1 MGLKVCKFG
10 GTSLASAEQF
20 RKVARIAL
28 ADGERKI
35 VVVSA
40 PGKRDKSDT
49 KVTDMLIAY
58 AEAALFGK
66 DTEQLEAAILKR
78 FEEIVEGLEL
88 PEAELSAIAG
98 LLQSRAAGD
107 RSHKGRYVDSIKA
120 LGEEFS
126 ARLLAAF
133 LRKEGHDF
141 IYVDPKDA
149 GLLLSDE
156 PGNAQVLP
164 ESYERLRPLRDNPHR
179 IVFPGFFGY
188 SLNGNLVAFPRGGSD
203 ITGAILAAAVQADI
217 YENFTDVDNVFAA
230 DPRIVEKPAAIHEMT
245 YAEMR
250 ELSYA
255 GFSVL
260 HDEAL
265 QPAFNAKIPVHIR
278 NTNNPD
284 SRGTLI
290 SLERHNHEMP
300 IVGVAGSSDFCTIF
314 LSKYLMNREK
324 GFGRRLLQIIE
335 EADLSYEH
343 TPSGI
348 DHISVILKDSSFTP
362 EVEDKVLKRIREE
375 LNPDKLIVQ
384 RGIALVMIVGDGMTK
399 QIGIAKRATGAL
411 ADSGINLEMINQG
424 ASENSIM
431 FGIRNQDLNKAI
443 IALHQEFFDHAI

>member
-1 MGLKVCKFG
+1 MALKVCKFG

-20 RKVARIAL
+20 RKVADIAL
-28 ADGERKI
+28 ADGDRKI

-40 PGKRDKSDT
+40 PGKRNKPDT
-49 KVTDMLIAY
+49 KVTDLLIAF
-58 AEAALFGK
+58 AEAKLGGA
-66 DTEQLEAAILKR
+66 DATEVRQAILDR
-78 FEEIVEGLEL
+78 FAGIIEGLEL
-88 PEAELSAIAG
+88 PREQFDTIAG
-98 LLQSRAAGD
+98 LLDSRGAGD
-107 RSHKGRYVDSIKA
+107 RSHRARYIDSIKA

-141 IYVDPKDA
+141 IYVDPKEA
-149 GLLLSDE
+149 GLVLSDE

-164 ESYERLRPLRDNPHR
+164 ESYELLRPLRDNAHR
-179 IVFPGFFGY
+179 IVFPGFYGY
-188 SLNGNLVAFPRGGSD
+188 AKNGNLVAFPRGGSD
-203 ITGAILAAAVQADI
+203 ITGAILAAAVQADV

-230 DPRIVEKPAAIHEMT
+230 DPRIVDQPAAVHEMT
-245 YAEMR
+245 YSEMR

-290 SLERHNHEMP
+290 SLERTNLDLP
-300 IVGVAGSSDFCTIF
+300 VVGVAGSSDFCAIF

-335 EADLSYEH
+335 DADLSYEH

-348 DHISVILKDSSFTP
+348 DHISVIIKQSSFTP
-362 EVEDKVLKRIREE
+362 EVEARVLDSIRAE
-375 LNPDKLIVQ
+375 LAPDKLIVR
-384 RGIALVMIVGDGMTK
+384 RGIALIMIVGDGMTK

-411 ADSGINLEMINQG
+411 SDSGINLEMINQG

-431 FGIRNQDLNKAI
+431 FGIRNDDMNKAI
-443 IALHQEFFDHAI
+443 VALHHAFFNR

>member
-1 MGLKVCKFG
+1 MALKVCKFG

-20 RKVARIAL
+20 RKVAAIAL
-28 ADGERKI
+28 ADGDRKI

-40 PGKRDKSDT
+40 PGKRNKPDT

-58 AEAALFGK
+58 AEAKLGGTDAGPVR
-66 DTEQLEAAILKR
+66 QAILDR
-78 FEEIVEGLEL
+78 FADIVTGLEL
-88 PEAELSAIAG
+88 PGSEFETIAA
-98 LLQSRAAGD
+98 LLDVRGEGD
-107 RSHKGRYVDSIKA
+107 RGHRARYVDSIKA

-149 GLLLSDE
+149 GLVLSDE

-164 ESYERLRPLRDNPHR
+164 ESYERLRPLGDSAHR

-188 SLNGNLVAFPRGGSD
+188 AKNGNLVAFPRGGSD
-203 ITGAILAAAVQADI
+203 ITGAILAAAVQADV

-230 DPRIVEKPAAIHEMT
+230 DPRVVDNPAAIHEMT

-278 NTNNPD
+278 NTNNPE

-290 SLERHNHEMP
+290 SLERNNHELP
-300 IVGVAGSSDFCTIF
+300 VVGVAGSADFCAIF

-335 EADLSYEH
+335 DADLSYEH

-348 DHISVILKDSSFTP
+348 DHISVIIKDSSFTP
-362 EVEDKVLKRIREE
+362 EVEKRVLERITAE
-375 LNPDKLIVQ
+375 LAPDKLIVR
-384 RGIALVMIVGDGMTK
+384 RGIALIMIVGDGMNK
-399 QIGIAKRATGAL
+399 QIGVAKRATGAL
-411 ADSGINLEMINQG
+411 ADSRVNLEMINQG

-431 FGIRNQDLNKAI
+431 FGIRSDDMNKAI
-443 IALHQEFFDHAI
+443 VALHNAFFHL

>member
-1 MGLKVCKFG
+1 MKVCKFG

-20 RKVARIAL
+20 RKVANIVL
-28 ADGERKI
+28 ADDERKI

-40 PGKRDKSDT
+40 PGKRNKPDT
-49 KVTDMLIAY
+49 KVTDLLIAY
-58 AEAALFGK
+58 ADATLGGADGE
-66 DTEQLEAAILKR
+66 DVRQSILSR
-78 FEEIVEGLEL
+78 FAEIVDDLGLPREEL
-88 PEAELSAIAG
+88 DTIASI
-98 LLQSRAAGD
+98 LTARSAGD
-107 RSHKGRYVDSIKA
+107 RSHRERYTDSIKA

-126 ARLLAAF
+126 ARLLAAYM
-133 LRKEGHDF
+133 RKEGHDF

-149 GLLLSDE
+149 GLVLSDE

-164 ESYERLRPLRDNPHR
+164 ESYERLRPLRDSASR
-179 IVFPGFFGY
+179 IIFPGFYGY
-188 SLNGNLVAFPRGGSD
+188 AKNGNLVAFPRGGSD
-203 ITGAILAAAVQADI
+203 ITGAILAAAVQADV

-230 DPRIVEKPAAIHEMT
+230 DPRVVERPAAIHEMT

-278 NTNNPD
+278 NTNNPE

-290 SLERHNHEMP
+290 SLERHNQELP
-300 IVGVAGSSDFCTIF
+300 VVGVAGSTDFCAIF

-335 EADLSYEH
+335 DAGLSYEH
-343 TPSGI
+343 MPSGI
-348 DHISVILKDSSFTP
+348 DHVSVILKESTFTP
-362 EVEDKVLKRIREE
+362 DVEERVLNRIREE
-375 LNPDKLIVQ
+375 LQPDKLLVR
-384 RGIALVMIVGDGMTK
+384 RGIALIMIVGDGMTQ

-411 ADSGINLEMINQG
+411 ADSSVNLEMINQG

-431 FGIRNQDLNKAI
+431 FGIRKDDLNKAI
-443 IALHQEFFDHAI
+443 VALHNVFFHE

>member
-10 GTSLASAEQF
+10 GTSMASAEQF
-20 RKVARIAL
+20 RKVADIVL
-28 ADGERKI
+28 ADSARRI

-40 PGKRDKSDT
+40 PGKRNKPDA
-49 KVTDMLIAY
+49 KVTDLLIAY
-58 AEAALFGK
+58 AEARLKGDGA
-66 DTEQLEAAILKR
+66 EAVEERIIER
-78 FEEIVEGLEL
+78 FADIVDGLEL
-88 PEAELSAIAG
+88 GRSELDTVVAI
-98 LLQSRAAGD
+98 LRARGAAD
-107 RSHKGRYVDSIKA
+107 RSHPARYIDSLKA

-133 LRKEGHDF
+133 LYKEGHDF
-141 IYVDPKDA
+141 SYVDPKDA
-149 GLLLSDE
+149 GLVLSDE
-156 PGNAQVLP
+156 PGNAQVLA
-164 ESYERLRPLRDNPHR
+164 ESYDHLRSLAERGGR

-188 SLNGNLVAFPRGGSD
+188 AKNGNLVAFPRGGSD
-203 ITGAILAAAVQADI
+203 ITGAILAAAVQADV

-230 DPRIVEKPAAIHEMT
+230 DPRIVERPAAIHEMT

-278 NTNNPD
+278 NTNNPE

-290 SLERHNHEMP
+290 SLERHNHELP
-300 IVGVAGSSDFCTIF
+300 VVGVAGSADFCAIF

-335 EADLSYEH
+335 DAGLSYEH

-348 DHISVILKDSSFTP
+348 DHISVIIKESAFTA
-362 EVEDKVLKRIREE
+362 EVEERVLARIREE
-375 LNPDKLIVQ
+375 LAPDKLLVR
-384 RGIALVMIVGDGMTK
+384 RGIALVMIVGDGMNQ
-399 QIGIAKRATGAL
+399 QIGIAKRTTGAL
-411 ADSGINLEMINQG
+411 ADHRVNLEMINQG

-431 FGIRNQDLNKAI
+431 FGIQKDDLNRAI
-443 IALHQEFFDHAI
+443 VALHGEFFGD

>member
-1 MGLKVCKFG
+1 MKVCKFG

-20 RKVARIAL
+20 RKVAQIAL
-28 ADGERKI
+28 ADPDRKI

-40 PGKRDKSDT
+40 PGKRNKPDT
-49 KVTDMLIAY
+49 KVTDLLIAY
-58 AEAALFGK
+58 AEAMLGGSGA
-66 DTEQLEAAILKR
+66 DRVEAAILER
-78 FEEIVEGLEL
+78 FAGIIEGLEL
-88 PEAELSAIAG
+88 PREQYDMIAS
-98 LLQSRAAGD
+98 LLASRGAGD
-107 RSHKGRYVDSIKA
+107 RSHRARYIDSIKA

-149 GLLLSDE
+149 GLVLSDE

-164 ESYERLRPLRDNPHR
+164 ESYERLRPLRDSGHR
-179 IVFPGFFGY
+179 IVFPGFYGY
-188 SLNGNLVAFPRGGSD
+188 AANGNLVAFPRGGSD
-203 ITGAILAAAVQADI
+203 ITGAILAAAVQADV

-230 DPRIVEKPAAIHEMT
+230 DPRVVDVPAAIHEMT
-245 YAEMR
+245 YSEMR

-290 SLERHNHEMP
+290 SLERHNLELP
-300 IVGVAGSSDFCTIF
+300 VVGVAGSSDFCAIF

-335 EADLSYEH
+335 DADLSYEH

-348 DHISVILKDSSFTP
+348 DHISVIIKQSAFTP
-362 EVEDKVLKRIREE
+362 EIESKVLERIRTE
-375 LNPDKLIVQ
+375 LQPDKLIVR
-384 RGIALVMIVGDGMTK
+384 RGIALIMIVGDGMTK

-411 ADSGINLEMINQG
+411 ADSQVNLEMINQG

-431 FGIRNQDLNKAI
+431 FGIQNDDMNKAI
-443 IALHQEFFDHAI
+443 VALHNEFFNK

>member
-1 MGLKVCKFG
+1 MALKVCKFG

-20 RKVARIAL
+20 RKVATIAL
-28 ADGERKI
+28 ADDDRKI

-40 PGKRDKSDT
+40 PGKRNKPDT
-49 KVTDMLIAY
+49 KVTDLLIAY
-58 AEAALFGK
+58 AEAMLIGNGA
-66 DTEQLEAAILKR
+66 EAVQQSILDR
-78 FEEIVEGLEL
+78 FADIIAGLEL
-88 PEAELSAIAG
+88 PEQEFETIAA
-98 LLQSRAAGD
+98 LLKTRGEGD
-107 RSHKGRYVDSIKA
+107 RSHRARYIDSIKA

-141 IYVDPKDA
+141 IYVDPKEA
-149 GLLLSDE
+149 GLVLSDE

-164 ESYERLRPLRDNPHR
+164 ESYDLLRPLRDSAHR
-179 IVFPGFFGY
+179 IIFPGFYGY
-188 SLNGNLVAFPRGGSD
+188 AKNGNLVAFPRGGSD
-203 ITGAILAAAVQADI
+203 ITGAILAAAVQADV

-278 NTNNPD
+278 NTNNPE

-290 SLERHNHEMP
+290 SLERSNHELP
-300 IVGVAGSSDFCTIF
+300 VVGVAGSSDFCAIF

-335 EADLSYEH
+335 DADLSYEH

-348 DHISVILKDSSFTP
+348 DHISVIIKESTLTP
-362 EVEDKVLKRIREE
+362 EVESRVLERIRNE
-375 LNPDKLIVQ
+375 LQPDKLIVQ
-384 RGIALVMIVGDGMTK
+384 RGIALIMIVGDGMSQ
-399 QIGIAKRATGAL
+399 QIGVAKRATGAL
-411 ADSGINLEMINQG
+411 ADSRVNLEMINQG
-424 ASENSIM
+424 ASESSIM
-431 FGIRNQDLNKAI
+431 FGIQNDDMNKAI
-443 IALHQEFFDHAI
+443 VALHDAFFNS

>member
-1 MGLKVCKFG
+1 MALKVCKFG

-20 RKVARIAL
+20 RKVAAIAL
-28 ADGERKI
+28 ADADRKI

-40 PGKRDKSDT
+40 PGKRNKPDT
-49 KVTDMLIAY
+49 KVTDLLIAY
-58 AEAALFGK
+58 AEALLDGTGA
-66 DTEQLEAAILKR
+66 EEVEAAILNR
-78 FEEIVEGLEL
+78 FADI
-88 PEAELSAIAG
+88 IAG
-98 LLQSRAAGD
+98 LGLPQEEYEQVAALLSARGQGD
-107 RSHKGRYVDSIKA
+107 RSHQARFIDSIKA

-133 LRKEGHDF
+133 LRKEGHNF
-141 IYVDPKDA
+141 IYVDPSEA

-164 ESYERLRPLRDNPHR
+164 ESYERLRPLRDYPQR

-188 SLNGNLVAFPRGGSD
+188 AKNGNLVAFPRGGSD
-203 ITGAILAAAVQADI
+203 ITGAIMAAAVQADV

-230 DPRIVEKPAAIHEMT
+230 DPRIVEQPASIHEMT

-278 NTNNPD
+278 NTNNPE

-290 SLERHNHEMP
+290 SLERQNHELP
-300 IVGVAGSSDFCTIF
+300 VVGVAGSSDFCAIF

-335 EADLSYEH
+335 DADLSYEH

-348 DHISVILKDSSFTP
+348 DHISVILKESSFTP
-362 EVEDKVLKRIREE
+362 EVEQKVLQRIREE
-375 LNPDKLIVQ
+375 LAPDALIVR

-399 QIGIAKRATGAL
+399 QVGIARRATGAL
-411 ADSGINLEMINQG
+411 ADHGVNLEMINQG

-431 FGIRNQDLNKAI
+431 FGIRSADKDKAI
-443 IALHQEFFDHAI
+443 VALHEAFFDK

>member
-1 MGLKVCKFG
+1 MALKVCKFG

-20 RKVARIAL
+20 RKVAAIAL
-28 ADGERKI
+28 ADADRKI

-40 PGKRDKSDT
+40 PGKRNKPDT
-49 KVTDMLIAY
+49 KVTDLLIAY
-58 AEAALFGK
+58 AEALLDGTGA
-66 DTEQLEAAILKR
+66 EEVEAAILNR
-78 FEEIVEGLEL
+78 FADI
-88 PEAELSAIAG
+88 IAG
-98 LLQSRAAGD
+98 LGLPQEEYEQVAALLLARGRGD
-107 RSHKGRYVDSIKA
+107 RGHQARFIDSIKA

-133 LRKEGHDF
+133 LRKEGHNF
-141 IYVDPKDA
+141 IYVDPSEA

-164 ESYERLRPLRDNPHR
+164 ESYERLRPLRDYPQR
-179 IVFPGFFGY
+179 IIFPGFFGY
-188 SLNGNLVAFPRGGSD
+188 AKNGNLVAFPRGGSD
-203 ITGAILAAAVQADI
+203 ISGAIMAAAVQADV

-230 DPRIVEKPAAIHEMT
+230 DPRIVERPASIHEMT

-278 NTNNPD
+278 NTNNPE

-290 SLERHNHEMP
+290 SLERQNHELP
-300 IVGVAGSSDFCTIF
+300 VVGVAGSSDFCAIF

-335 EADLSYEH
+335 DADLSYEH

-348 DHISVILKDSSFTP
+348 DHISVILKESSFTP
-362 EVEDKVLKRIREE
+362 EVEQKVLQRIREE
-375 LNPDKLIVQ
+375 LAPDALIVR

-399 QIGIAKRATGAL
+399 QVGIARRATGAL
-411 ADSGINLEMINQG
+411 ADHGVNLEMINQG

-431 FGIRNQDLNKAI
+431 FGIRAADKDKAI
-443 IALHQEFFDHAI
+443 VALHEAFFDK

>member
-1 MGLKVCKFG
+1 MGFKVCKFG

-20 RKVARIAL
+20 RKVANIVL
-28 ADGERKI
+28 ADEDRKI

-40 PGKRDKSDT
+40 PGKRNKPDT
-49 KVTDMLIAY
+49 KVTDMLIAF
-58 AEAALFGK
+58 AEALLSGNGAEEVQRSI
-66 DTEQLEAAILKR
+66 TER
-78 FEEIVEGLEL
+78 FAGIVEELGLPRQEL
-88 PEAELSAIAG
+88 ETVES
-98 LLQSRAAGD
+98 LLQSRSAGD
-107 RSHKGRYVDSIKA
+107 RSHRDRFIDSIKA

-126 ARLLAAF
+126 ARLLAAYM
-133 LRKEGHDF
+133 RKEGHDF

-149 GLLLSDE
+149 GLVLSDE

-164 ESYERLRPLRDNPHR
+164 ESYERLRPLRNSSHR
-179 IVFPGFFGY
+179 IIFPGFYGY
-188 SLNGNLVAFPRGGSD
+188 AKNGNLVAFPRGGSD
-203 ITGAILAAAVQADI
+203 ISGSILAAAVQADV

-230 DPRIVEKPAAIHEMT
+230 DPRVVEKPAAIHEMT

-278 NTNNPD
+278 NTNNPE

-290 SLERHNHEMP
+290 SLERHNHDEMP
-300 IVGVAGSSDFCTIF
+300 VVGVAGSPDFCAIF

-335 EADLSYEH
+335 DADLSYEH

-348 DHISVILKDSSFTP
+348 DHISVIIRESTFSKD
-362 EVEDKVLKRIREE
+362 VEERVLKRIREE

-384 RGIALVMIVGDGMTK
+384 RGIALIMIVGDGMSK
-399 QIGIAKRATGAL
+399 QVGIAKRATGAL
-411 ADSGINLEMINQG
+411 ADHQVNLEMINQG

-431 FGIRNQDLNKAI
+431 FGIQKDDMNKAI
-443 IALHQEFFDHAI
+443 VALHGAFFNE

>member
-1 MGLKVCKFG
+1 MALKVCKFG
-10 GTSLASAEQF
+10 GTSLASADQF

-28 ADGERKI
+28 ADADRKI

-40 PGKRDKSDT
+40 PGKRDKPDT
-49 KVTDMLIAY
+49 KVTDLLIAY
-58 AEAALFGK
+58 ADAKLAGSGAEAV
-66 DTEQLEAAILKR
+66 EQAILER
-78 FEEIVEGLEL
+78 FAGIIEGLGL
-88 PEAELSAIAG
+88 PGEQFETVKTILI
-98 LLQSRAAGD
+98 SRGEGD
-107 RSHKGRYVDSIKA
+107 RSHRARYIDSIKA

-133 LRKEGHDF
+133 LQKEGHDF

-149 GLLLSDE
+149 GLVLSDE

-164 ESYERLRPLRDNPHR
+164 ESYELIRPLRDSAHR
-179 IVFPGFFGY
+179 IVFPGFYGY
-188 SLNGNLVAFPRGGSD
+188 AKNGNLVAFPRGGSD
-203 ITGAILAAAVQADI
+203 ITGAILAAAVEADV

-230 DPRIVEKPAAIHEMT
+230 DPRVVDKPAAIHEMT
-245 YAEMR
+245 YSEMR

-278 NTNNPD
+278 NTNNPE
-284 SRGTLI
+284 SKGTLI
-290 SLERHNHEMP
+290 SLERHNDEFP
-300 IVGVAGSSDFCTIF
+300 VVGVAGSADFCTIF

-335 EADLSYEH
+335 DADLSYEH
-343 TPSGI
+343 MPSGI
-348 DHISVILKDSSFTP
+348 DNISVIIKQSSLTP
-362 EVEDKVLKRIREE
+362 EVEHRVLERIRSE
-375 LNPDKLIVQ
+375 LAPDKLLIQ
-384 RGIALVMIVGDGMTK
+384 RGIALIMIVGDGMTK

-411 ADSGINLEMINQG
+411 SDNAINLEMINQG

-431 FGIRNQDLNKAI
+431 FGIRNEDMNKAI
-443 IALHQEFFDHAI
+443 VSLHNAFFGK

>member
-10 GTSLASAEQF
+10 GTSLASAGQF
-20 RKVARIAL
+20 RKVADIVLSDA
-28 ADGERKI
+28 ERKI

-40 PGKRDKSDT
+40 PGKRSKSDT

-58 AEAALFGK
+58 AEAAISG
-66 DTEQLEAAILKR
+66 TGAEEARRAIEDR
-78 FEEIVEGLEL
+78 FADIVRELDL
-88 PEAELSAIAG
+88 PEDELNTIIA
-98 LLQSRAAGD
+98 LLRSRGEGNRND
-107 RSHKGRYVDSIKA
+107 RARFIDSIKA

-126 ARLLAAF
+126 ARLLAAY

-149 GLLLSDE
+149 GLILSDE
-156 PGNAQVLP
+156 PGNAQVLA
-164 ESYERLRPLRDNPHR
+164 ESYELLKPLADSPHR
-179 IVFPGFFGY
+179 IVFPGFYGY
-188 SLNGNLVAFPRGGSD
+188 AKNGNLVAFPRGGSD
-203 ITGAILAAAVQADI
+203 ITGAILAAAVGADV

-230 DPRIVEKPAAIHEMT
+230 DPRVVERPAAIHEMT

-290 SLERHNHEMP
+290 SLERHNQEMP
-300 IVGVAGSSDFCTIF
+300 VVGVAGSADFCTIF

-335 EADLSYEH
+335 DAGLSYEH

-348 DHISVILKDSSFTP
+348 DHISVILKESAFTP
-362 EVEDKVLKRIREE
+362 EAEDRVLKRIRDE
-375 LNPDKLIVQ
+375 LQPDKLFVR
-384 RGIALVMIVGDGMTK
+384 RGIALIMIVGDGMSQ
-399 QIGIAKRATGAL
+399 QIGIAKRATAAL
-411 ADSGINLEMINQG
+411 ADSGVNLEMINQG

-431 FGIRNQDLNKAI
+431 FGIRGTDLNKAI
-443 IALHQEFFDHAI
+443 VALHNEFFQS